1 MALGLLNDISKF
13 RLFSLQRI
21 FVNGSMARSLLLRT
35 TILTALL
42 GSVCSASSAAERV
55 RWQFHDR
62 EVEYFGQLLPVSSDQ
77 QQLLQTP
84 DGVLW
89 TINNDDLIRT
99 APADEAF
106 EPLDTAELS
115 VRLLE
120 ELPEGFEIYQTTH
133 YLICYDTT
141 KAYAQWCGSL
151 FERLHMA
158 FTNYWS
164 RRGFDLHEPQF
175 PLVAIVFADV
185 NAYRDFARVEV
196 GEAIDKIIGYYSL
209 RTNRMTMY
217 DLSGMSSARRPGDRR
232 STQKQI
238 NAILSRPN
246 AEWTVATIIHEATHQ
261 IAFNTGL
268 HTRYADIPLWVSEGI
283 AVYFET
289 PDLSG
294 DRGWRTVDVVNPI
307 RQRVFLKYLAT
318 RPPGSLQ
325 SLIQDDERFRNPRTA
340 SEAYAEAWALNYYLL
355 RRHRDEYLEYLQ
367 LLAEKQP
374 LETTDPQKRLA
385 DFRKCL
391 GNDLDALDE
400 DFVRYMRDVR

>member
-1 MALGLLNDISKF
+1 MLAAAWLGVS
-13 RLFSLQRI
+13 
-21 FVNGSMARSLLLRT
+21 G
-35 TILTALL
+35 TASHA
-42 GSVCSASSAAERV
+42 GDRV
-55 RWQFHDR
+55 RWQYNDR
-62 EVEYFGQLLPVSSDQ
+62 EVELFGQLLPESSEQ

-89 TINNDDLIRT
+89 TINDDDLINST
-99 APADEAF
+99 TSEDVFA
-106 EPLDTAELS
+106 PLDTEELSAKLLAEL
-115 VRLLE
+115 
-120 ELPEGFEIYQTTH
+120 PAGFEIYQTTH

-196 GEAIDKIIGYYSL
+196 GEAVDKIIGYYSL

-217 DLSGMSSARRPGDRR
+217 DLSGMSAARRSGDRR
-232 STQKQI
+232 NTQKQI

-268 HTRYADIPLWVSEGI
+268 HARYADIPLWVSEGI

-294 DRGWRTVDVVNPI
+294 GRGWRSVDTVNPI
-307 RQRVFLKYLAT
+307 RQRVFLNALAD
-318 RPPGSLQ
+318 RSRQSLR

-340 SEAYAEAWALNYYLL
+340 SEAYAEAWALNYFLL
-355 RRHRDEYLEYLQ
+355 RQHREEYLEYLQ
-367 LLAEKQP
+367 RLAKKQP
-374 LETTDPQKRLA
+374 LGTTDPAQRIA
-385 DFRKCL
+385 EFRASFGDDL
-391 GNDLDALDE
+391 EALDAQ
-400 DFVRYMRDVR
+400 FVRYMRDVK